1 MKPFQ
6 KELKIKQIT
15 SRLPGQEVIR
25 DKKIILNNVAEL
37 DEANAHSVCFFE
49 NKKFLDALKNTKAG
63 LLLVPTNFDTSLK
76 PETNLVLTDKPY
88 ITFMMLVQTW
98 LKLDSPKPTS
108 YMASSAS
115 VAHSAKIGKN
125 VWIGENVVIEQGVQ
139 IGANSKIEAN
149 TFIGKNC
156 SLGKG
161 CHLFPNVNLYENTI
175 LKDNVII
182 HSGCVIGADG
192 FGYLFHEGKQ
202 QKIPQVG
209 NVIIH
214 SDVEIGASTTIDKS
228 TIGSTVIGEGTKIDN
243 LVQIGH
249 NCKIG
254 KHTIICAQVGLAGS
268 TVIGNRVYLA
278 GQVGVAGHL
287 KIHDGVMVGAQS
299 GITGDI
305 PENAKYFGTP
315 ATEAGLQKRIYIA
328 QRKLPKLLKKIKK
341 IKVEE

>member
-1 MKPFQ
+1 MKQFQ
-6 KELKIKQIT
+6 KELKIKQIA
-15 SRLPGQEVIR
+15 SRLHGQEVIC
-25 DKKIILNNVAEL
+25 DKKVVLNNVAEL
-37 DEANAHSVCFFE
+37 EEANAHSICFFE
-49 NKKFLDALKNTKAG
+49 NKKFLNALKNTKAG
-63 LLLVPTNFDTSLK
+63 LVLVPPSFDTSLK
-76 PETNLVLTDKPY
+76 PNTNLILTEKPY
-88 ITFMMLVQTW
+88 LKFMMLVKTW
-98 LKLDSPKPTS
+98 LQLDSPKLTS
-108 YMASSAS
+108 YQANSAS
-115 VAHSAKIGKN
+115 VAKSAIIGKN
-125 VWIGENVVIEQGVQ
+125 VWIGENVIIKENAKIDSNCQ
-139 IGANSKIEAN
+139 IEAN

-156 SLGKG
+156 SLGMS
-161 CHLFPNVNLYENTI
+161 CHLFPNINLYENTI

-209 NVIIH
+209 NVVIH
-214 SDVEIGASTTIDKS
+214 SEVEIGANTTIDRS

-268 TVIGNRVYLA
+268 TEIGDRVYLA

-287 KIHDGVMVGAQS
+287 KINDGAMVGAQS
-299 GITGDI
+299 GITNDI

>member
-1 MKPFQ
+1 MKQFP
-6 KELKIKQIT
+6 KELKINQIT

-25 DKKIILNNVAEL
+25 DKKVILNNVAEL

-49 NKKFLDALKNTKAG
+49 NKKFLDALKKSKAG
-63 LLLVPTNFDTSLK
+63 LVLVPPSFDISQK
-76 PETNLVLTDKPY
+76 PNTNLILTDKPY
-88 ITFMMLVQTW
+88 VKFMMLVKTWQQLNAPQQTA
-98 LKLDSPKPTS
+98 
-108 YMASSAS
+108 YQASSAS
-115 VAHSAKIGKN
+115 VSNSAKLGKN
-125 VWIGENVVIEQGVQ
+125 VWIGQNVVIAAEVE
-139 IGANSKIEAN
+139 IGSNCKIEAN
-149 TFIGKNC
+149 SFIGKN
-156 SLGKG
+156 SRLGKN

-209 NVIIH
+209 NVVIH
-214 SDVEIGASTTIDKS
+214 SDVEIGANTTIDRS

-254 KHTIICAQVGLAGS
+254 KYSIICAQVGLAGS
-268 TVIGNRVYLA
+268 TEIGDRVYLA

-287 KIHDGVMVGAQS
+287 KIHDGAMIGAQS
-299 GITGDI
+299 GISKDV

-315 ATEAGLQKRIYIA
+315 AIDAGLQKRICIA
-328 QRKLPKLLKKIKK
+328 QRQLPKLLKKIKK
-341 IKVEE
+341 IKVEK